1 MKAAGIVPGALI
13 AIVPVTVP
21 LVLDWLNINY
31 SGAWWLAI
39 AIAVLNAVM
48 SIVQNYSDVDVL
60 ANSEDD
66 VIDRLNVVLSEERWR
81 KTWLG

>member
-48 SIVQNYSDVDVL
+48 SIVQNYGDVDVL
-60 ANSEDD
+60 ANSDD
-66 VIDRLNVVLSEERWR
+66 DMIDRLNVVLSEERWR